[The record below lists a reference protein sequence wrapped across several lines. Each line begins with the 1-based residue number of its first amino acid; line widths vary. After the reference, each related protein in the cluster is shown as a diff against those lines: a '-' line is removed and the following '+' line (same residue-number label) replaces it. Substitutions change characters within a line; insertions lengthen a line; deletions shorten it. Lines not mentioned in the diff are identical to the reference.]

1 MRIHV
6 IAFYSPIKHN
16 AMHPQKPGDFRHRLL
31 VLMDELAGVGDL
43 LGRQGRGRTKPHT
56 SGLRRDPAGARAVH
70 DQAALEIR
78 DAGAPWAF
86 LQ

>member
-6 IAFYSPIKHN
+6 IAFYSPVERG

-43 LGRQGRGRTKPHT
+43 LG
-56 SGLRRDPAGARAVH
+56 
-70 DQAALEIR
+70 
-78 DAGAPWAF
+78 APWAF